1 MNKEELAEVVRRE
14 SKLSMI
20 QSSRAV
26 DSLIGAIKREL
37 RLKRMVKLEKFGQF
51 KVVHTQALSG
61 RNPRTGA
68 AIVIKAKFKPV
79 FVASRIFRV
88 EINAII

>member
-1 MNKEELAEVVRRE
+1 MNQRDLIEIIMIETELTKTQAQSV
-14 SKLSMI
+14 LDSMK
-20 QSSRAV
+20 
-26 DSLIGAIKREL
+26 GAITREL
-37 RLKRMVKLEKFGQF
+37 KFDREVKLEKLGIF
-51 KVVHTQALSG
+51 KVIHTKALSG

-68 AIVIKAKFKPV
+68 AIAINAKDKPV